1 MKPQD
6 VFCCSEATGGE
17 SILALRIAIEGKRRH
32 ARPEDWEVLLQGH
45 HEAFISW
52 AEYLKNQ
59 ETLMHNRNQL
69 GETVRGAGR
78 KGASGR
84 SAPLRPLRK
93 ENAGPLWWPLEPQRY
108 CGLLSMHGLPREAR
122 KKNSSAA
129 YAAVSRLSKPLWT
142 PCWRRWRQFGWRLLL
157 RWRTSWPKRE
167 RRN

>member
-69 GETVRGAGR
+69 GETVRGAARSGKGLLAGLLRCGR
-78 KGASGR
+78 CGKKMRVRYGGR
-84 SAPLRPLRK
+84 SNR
-93 ENAGPLWWPLEPQRY
+93 NAT
-108 CGLLSMHGLPREAR
+108 
-122 KKNSSAA
+122 
-129 YAAVSRLSKPLWT
+129 AVYYQCTASQGQP
-142 PCWRRWRQFGWRLLL
+142 
-157 RWRTSWPKRE
+157 E
-167 RRN
+167 